1 MDDAKMSQE
10 DNIPEEHMF
19 KSIDMDMIQKSLKGM
34 FNINLT
40 L

>member
-1 MDDAKMSQE
+1 MDDAKISQE
-10 DNIPEEHMF
+10 DNIPEEHIL